1 MAAIRKSIPLILV
14 LALFASAGEVRAEE
28 RRSGLAGRVLG
39 GKAPL
44 ASAGV
49 YAHQLA
55 DLTLHKVSTDSQGN
69 FFFDRLP
76 AGLYKVIAHKA
87 GFVPVVVMH
96 YRATAAAFQRVD
108 VQLVERAVGQ
118 EEGEDFWSL
127 RKRIPADVL
136 REIDRSEVQL
146 ASLTAPAGG
155 GSLAEAFHTEIQ
167 TQAGV
172 DEIASGGE
180 GQVSG
185 AGLGIEGKV
194 GNTQVGL
201 RSQILQ
207 FNGTGLG
214 QGGGAISGGGQTRS
228 VSLEVERG
236 TGSRIQVTSLN
247 NRMTPRSE
255 SGDSAVDFEHYGVSW
270 TREVGANGRSDF
282 AAHYTAENN
291 FHRQGPIEPL
301 DIPETSQ
308 TWRIEGAYT
317 TAFGDSGTLQAGLRY
332 RERQFGLSGA
342 EAQRP
347 GQTYE
352 KPALA
357 SIDLFSRGGVRLQP
371 AVLVQ
376 YGLYSTLSDG
386 SLSLMPQGGFVLQMG
401 PDWQMEASASQRVY
415 EDVPLRPDFITTLFE
430 QDDLCEQGSEACYE
444 VRFSR
449 QTSDDDVFSFGAV
462 HRTVGDTLRLYFSE
476 DFFDRTQSLYL
487 VRGDELPELRM
498 SLSRRLSPKVVTRLE
513 SSLASGGGGRFFAP
527 TGQPYENQVQYLI
540 TSLDTQFQATST
552 GVFIAFHHL
561 AQRLEPAGASG
572 PAVAEM
578 ESERL
583 RLMLSQ
589 NLDFLLDLASDW
601 VLQLNMELS
610 RGAHPDELDDSL
622 RHRFLGGIAV
632 KF

>member
-1 MAAIRKSIPLILV
+1 MAAIRKSIPLILA
-14 LALFASAGEVRAEE
+14 LALLGSVAEARAET
-28 RRSGLAGRVLG
+28 RRSGLAGRVFG

-49 YAHQLA
+49 YAYQLA

-69 FFFDRLP
+69 FLFDRLP

-87 GFVPVVVMH
+87 GFVPVVVMLT
-96 YRATAAAFQRVD
+96 RTTAAAFQFVE
-108 VQLVERAVGQ
+108 VQLVERPVGQ
-118 EEGEDFWSL
+118 EEGDDFWSL

-136 REIDRSEVQL
+136 REIEREEIQL
-146 ASLTAPAGG
+146 VTFAPSGG
-155 GSLAEAFHTEIQ
+155 GSLTSDFHAEM
-167 TQAGV
+167 QAMTGV
-172 DEIASGGE
+172 DAIASE
-180 GQVSG
+180 EAQVSG
-185 AGLGIEGKV
+185 AGVGIEGKV
-194 GNTQVGL
+194 GQTEVEL
-201 RSQILQ
+201 RGRIFQL
-207 FNGTGLG
+207 NGIGFRPG
-214 QGGGAISGGGQTRS
+214 SGPISGGGQTS
-228 VSLEVERG
+228 SLSLDLERG

-270 TREVGANGRSDF
+270 TQEVGENGRSDF
-282 AAHYTAENN
+282 AAQYTAENN

-317 TAFGDSGTLQAGLRY
+317 TALGDSGTLQAGLRY
-332 RERQFGLSGA
+332 RERQFGLSDA
-342 EAQRP
+342 DQRP

-386 SLSLMPQGGFVLQMG
+386 SLSLMPQGGFVLRMG
-401 PDWQMEASASQRVY
+401 PDWQMEASASRRVY
-415 EDVPLRPDFITTLFE
+415 EDVPLRPDFVTTLFE
-430 QDDLCEQGSEACYE
+430 QDDLCEQGSESCYE

-449 QTSDDDVFSFGAV
+449 QTSDDNVFSLGAV
-462 HRTVGDTLRLYFSE
+462 HRTVGDTLRLYFSD
-476 DFFDRTQSLYL
+476 DFFDRMQSLYL

-498 SLSRRLSPKVVTRLE
+498 SLSRRLSPKVVTKLE
-513 SSLASGGGGRFFAP
+513 SSLASGGGGMFFAP

-552 GVFIAFHHL
+552 GVFVAFHHL
-561 AQRLEPAGASG
+561 SQRLEPAGTSG
-572 PAVAEM
+572 PTAAEM

-583 RLMLSQ
+583 RLMLTQ
-589 NLDFLLDLASDW
+589 NLNFLLDLAADW
-601 VLQLNMELS
+601 AVQLNMELS
-610 RGAHPDELDDSL
+610 RGANPDELDDSL